1 LNKCP
6 YCHKEGSN
14 IIDKAKDEY
23 STEQLKSFIDF
34 FVNNNFKK
42 FKFLGGEPFLR
53 KDFPI
58 ILKYISN
65 FDLNLDISAIT
76 SCVFPTRAYY
86 EAMHSGLRR
95 INVSMHGFS
104 YDAFKLRN
112 PSYKMYQLRNNNL
125 EMILKN
131 STTKVKLNYV
141 YSGINDEKD
150 LSQFLEWA
158 GRRKLLVS
166 VLDNLNMD
174 FSWLDV
180 FKVVTR
186 IYDKTYDLIENIDEN
201 CLPTLLVRF
210 SDGLNV
216 EIKNKRV
223 SEYSFFKSCE
233 TCKFKKT
240 CKEGIFAMRLD
251 NNGNLQPCLI
261 RDDNKFPLNN
271 YICQDGIVEAQIK
284 YNEYIR
290 KI

>member
-1 LNKCP
+1 MDRA
-6 YCHKEGSN
+6 E
-14 IIDKAKDEY
+14 DEY
-23 STEQLKSFIDF
+23 STEQLKKFIYF
-34 FVNNNFKK
+34 FIKNNFKK

-53 KDFPI
+53 NDFPI
-58 ILKYISN
+58 ILKYINN
-65 FDLNLDISAIT
+65 FDSNLDISAIT

-86 EAMHSGLRR
+86 EAMHSGLKR

-112 PSYKMYQLRNNNL
+112 PSYKMYLLRNKNL
-125 EMILKN
+125 QIILKH
-131 STTKVKLNYV
+131 STSQVKLNYV

-174 FSWLDV
+174 FSWIDV
-180 FKVVTR
+180 FKAVTR
-186 IYDKTYDLIENIDEN
+186 IYNRGYDLIENIDEN

-210 SDGLNV
+210 TNGLNV
-216 EIKNKRV
+216 EIKNNRV
-223 SEYSFFKSCE
+223 SDYSFFKSCK
-233 TCKFKKT
+233 TCGFKKT

-261 RDDNKFPLNN
+261 RDDNKFPLKN
-271 YICQDGIVEAQIK
+271 YIDQFGIVEAQNK
-284 YNEYIR
+284 YNEYIK